1 MYLARYCNEGHEISH
16 VHSQTYC
23 LAACQVSARSL
34 QKQRRNPLLF
44 SLRKY
49 RFSKQKSRR
58 LSGKSHFIAEAW
70 HWSQKKPRTPWKPEK
85 IFEGDPGTFPR
96 VIALGRAKLPMFK
109 VLYLRPW
116 WAHFDW
122 QYSWGSPVCGC
133 ISTPESGFCV
143 KVTFWW
149 LNSPGSPHAEI
160 LNIHFFASIERR
172 ELQFALRLYLPEYCS
187 HTKNDHYLWPDNVMM
202 GN

>member
-16 VHSQTYC
+16 VHSMTYC

-49 RFSKQKSRR
+49 RFSKQKSCR

-96 VIALGRAKLPMFK
+96 VIVIGRAKLPMFK
-109 VLYLRPW
+109 VLYLSPW
-116 WAHFDW
+116 WADFDW
-122 QYSWGSPVCGC
+122 QYFPGALPSVGAFRRRNWASAWKSLFDDYTAQGRPMLRFWIF
-133 ISTPESGFCV
+133 IS
-143 KVTFWW
+143 
-149 LNSPGSPHAEI
+149 LH
-160 LNIHFFASIERR
+160 L
-172 ELQFALRLYLPEYCS
+172 
-187 HTKNDHYLWPDNVMM
+187 
-202 GN
+202 